1 MVSIEDIDKLA
12 TLSRLAL
19 STEEKE
25 RMQKEFGSILEY
37 IAAIN
42 KISAENEAGGLSA
55 VARINVMRED
65 SNPHESGK
73 YTEALLK
80 AAPQKEGQYVKVKK
94 IL

>member
-1 MVSIEDIDKLA
+1 M
-12 TLSRLAL
+12 
-19 STEEKE
+19 
-25 RMQKEFGSILEY
+25 EY

-73 YTEALLK
+73 YTETLLK
-80 AAPQKEGQYVKVKK
+80 AAPQREGQYVKVKK